1 MRAPAFWWAERPTA
15 LANLLRPISTVY
27 GAIAGRRMSRQ
38 GEKANLPIVCI
49 GNFTAGGA
57 GKTPTALAI
66 AELLDNAGESPAF
79 LSRGYGGRLR
89 GPLQVQPYQ
98 SPIDV
103 GDEPIL
109 LAGMAPTIV
118 SRNRPAGA
126 HLAYEMG
133 ATVVI
138 MDDGLQNASLQKDCG
153 IAVVDAV
160 TGIGNGLP
168 MPAGPL
174 RTFMD
179 AQWSA
184 IDALL
189 LLGAGAPGESLARQ
203 AGLLGKRV
211 FRGRLAPDPMIAKS
225 LEGKR
230 VLAFAGIGRPEK
242 FFETLREC
250 GAIVEVAKAF
260 PDHHPYNAVDL
271 DNLRQEARQRG
282 LMPVTTEKD
291 LVRISAAARS
301 EPWTS
306 LSVLPVRLKI
316 EDTSGLRNY
325 LLRRINDRRLR
336 GA

>member
-1 MRAPAFWWAERPTA
+1 MRAPGFWWAQSPSV
-15 LANLLRPISTVY
+15 LASLLRPIGLVY
-27 GAIAGRRMSRQ
+27 GAIAGRRMGRK
-38 GEKANLPIVCI
+38 GERANLPIVCI

-66 AELLDNAGESPAF
+66 AELLDGSGESPAF

-89 GPLQVQPYQ
+89 GPLQVQPHH
-98 SPIDV
+98 SPNDV

-118 SRNRPAGA
+118 SRKRPAGA

-153 IAVVDAV
+153 IAVVDAA

-168 MPAGPL
+168 LPAGPL
-174 RTFMD
+174 RTFMN
-179 AQWSA
+179 AQWPA

-189 LLGAGAPGESLARQ
+189 LIGNGAPGEALARQ

-211 FRGRLAPDPMIAKS
+211 FRGSLVPDATIAKS

-250 GAIVEVAKAF
+250 GAIVEVAKTF

-271 DNLRQEARQRG
+271 DSLRQEARMRS

-291 LVRISAAARS
+291 LVRIAAAAHS

-316 EDTSGLRNY
+316 EDASGLRNY
-325 LLRRINDRRLR
+325 LLRRINDRRLKV
-336 GA
+336 